1 MENLYQYIM
10 DNYKVNEPIFLAE
23 LRIQGITENNIRQ
36 QLKKLT
42 DAGKIKR
49 FDKGIYFLPK
59 TSIFKS
65 GSQLPVEKV
74 LECKY
79 LKDKKNRCGYISG
92 LMFFNQMGLTTQV
105 PMQYEVVSNKA
116 TSDYRETSLAKSRVV
131 VRRPR
136 VTVTESNYR
145 ILQFLDMLK
154 DVDIYSELTGTEL
167 QKRLYQYMNEADIK
181 LADMEEYYSY
191 YPDKLYRNLI
201 ETRVIYNG
209 IFAQ

>member
-10 DNYKVNEPIFLAE
+10 DNYKPNEPIFLSG
-23 LRIQGITENNIRQ
+23 LRIEGITENNLRQ

-42 DAGKIKR
+42 DAGKIRR

-59 TSIFKS
+59 KSIFKS
-65 GSQLPVEKV
+65 GSQLSVEKV

-79 LKDKKNRCGYISG
+79 VKDKTNRYGYISG
-92 LMFFNQMGLTTQV
+92 LMFYNQMGLTTQV
-105 PMQYEVVSNKA
+105 PMLYEVVSNKA
-116 TSDYRETSLAKSRVV
+116 TSDYRETSLAKSRVI

-136 VTVTESNYR
+136 VMVTEKNYR
-145 ILQFLDMLK
+145 ILQFLDLLK
-154 DVDIYSELTGTEL
+154 DVDIYSELTGKEL
-167 QKRLYQYMNEADIK
+167 QKRLYQYMNEAEISLID
-181 LADMEEYYSY
+181 LEDYYSY

-209 IFAQ
+209 ILA